1 MSVVEEEPRGTLTT
15 DKKEK
20 GKKQSKVRVTVCVGT
35 NSDGSEKLPLHF
47 VGKAKK
53 PRPFKNHNVFEET
66 RATYTNTP
74 KAWMNTAK
82 FCEWLSDLNEAMR
95 LQQRYVFLLVDN
107 VSSHDEAGE
116 HLSNVRLEKLPLN
129 TTRAA
134 AHGPGHHQEPER
146 PLPDHQDGC
155 TPE

>member
-1 MSVVEEEPRGTLTT
+1 MSVVEEGKEKPKELVSSYRPQN
-15 DKKEK
+15 KEK

-95 LQQRYVFLLVDN
+95 LQQRCRSTRPVLQPMDQGIIKSLKDHYQ
-107 VSSHDEAGE
+107 
-116 HLSNVRLEKLPLN
+116 
-129 TTRAA
+129 TTKTA
-134 AHGPGHHQEPER
+134 AHLNDFRAGKKYIW
-146 PLPDHQDGC
+146 LP
-155 TPE
+155 